1 MPTSLADN
9 ILKVEMLYHKGQKNI
24 WDGKQYLEECI
35 SRHGDPKLASYD
47 KKALTNIFSIIL
59 LGELAA
65 WKISS
70 AIAITTESDQVRMA
84 ATSQAHDEARHFY
97 VMRDYLSMLGP
108 IPDKIE
114 ENADSFLESVLDAST
129 EAKMIL
135 GMQLMVEPMALT
147 LFKVVRE
154 KNIDPVLSDLLSM
167 FEKDEARHVALGTMY
182 LPKLLSEMSN
192 VQKAELLVWQFFG
205 YMKQFKMLKA
215 LEEDFATL
223 GIPVRDIFLMA
234 RKKQVLAMELLSEEM
249 GEKYPLMDLMLK
261 VIDFRNE
268 ISFPPEPNASLVNK
282 LKRAIIATQPEKEG

>member
-1 MPTSLADN
+1 MPASLVDN
-9 ILKVEMLYHKGQKNI
+9 IFKVEMLYHKGQKNI
-24 WDGKQYLEECI
+24 WDGKQYLQECI
-35 SRHGDPKLASYD
+35 DKHGEPSLPSYD
-47 KKALTNIFSIIL
+47 TRALTNIFGIIL

-70 AIAITTESDQVRMA
+70 AIAITTNSDEVRMA

-108 IPDKIE
+108 VPDAIE
-114 ENADSFLESVLDAST
+114 ENAESFLESVLST
-129 EAKMIL
+129 PSEAKMIL

-182 LPKLLSEMSN
+182 LPKLLSEMSLA
-192 VQKAELLVWQFFG
+192 QKADLLTWQFFG

-223 GIPVRDIFLMA
+223 GIPVREIFLQA
-234 RKKQVLAMELLSEEM
+234 RKKQVLAMDLLSEEL

-268 ISFPPEPNASLVNK
+268 MTFPTDPKAPFANK
-282 LKRAIIATQPEKEG
+282 LKSALTATLAEKG